1 MSNHNKIQR
10 FIFLL
15 FLHSILLAFTYASSS
30 NFGYAALELYQKLH
44 EKTLDEISKQSS
56 EQNPHI
62 PVGTAPTDII
72 VNSHTNTIYVANRID
87 NTVSVIDGQ
96 TNTKIGNDIQ
106 VGESPQAIGVNTE
119 TNTIYV
125 ANEEDMAPSL

>member
-15 FLHSILLAFTYASSS
+15 FSSFYIISIHICIIIKFWIRSIR
-30 NFGYAALELYQKLH
+30 LYQKLH

-87 NTVSVIDGQ
+87 NTVS
-96 TNTKIGNDIQ
+96 
-106 VGESPQAIGVNTE
+106 
-119 TNTIYV
+119 
-125 ANEEDMAPSL
+125 